1 MVSNLAAAIGFENLG
16 IDRLQNL
23 RVREHAVLL
32 RPSSDGEYVRVFQKQ
47 KIVAFA
53 LGNDALFHHFLHFER
68 RTVTDSTKT
77 ANFKN
82 SFAHLL
88 YDKIPQ
94 SEWPV
99 AKFTM
104 KIKSKT
110 MQFLVLLMTVVAVFA
125 GTANAQKKKPTTTKK
140 PVATVTNALE
150 IREGADKVSIQLK
163 NVSKFLYLLGGIA
176 AALESTDR
184 DAKAGKLS
192 RAQLDT
198 FAQQKQAVINSIR
211 NLKAGLSAL
220 EIEFRTK
227 NSIKPYLLHVQGV
240 TTLAIESEDLATA
253 GKFTDS
259 GKVYLTVIEKL
270 ADALT
275 AMP

>member
-1 MVSNLAAAIGFENLG
+1 MIKFRSRNG
-16 IDRLQNL
+16 
-23 RVREHAVLL
+23 
-32 RPSSDGEYVRVFQKQ
+32 
-47 KIVAFA
+47 
-53 LGNDALFHHFLHFER
+53 
-68 RTVTDSTKT
+68 
-77 ANFKN
+77 
-82 SFAHLL
+82 
-88 YDKIPQ
+88 Q
-94 SEWPV
+94 SQEI
-99 AKFTM
+99 TM

-110 MQFLVLLMTVVAVFA
+110 AQILVLLITVVALFA
-125 GTANAQKKKPTTTKK
+125 GTAAAQKKKPATTKK
-140 PVATVTNALE
+140 PAATVTNTLE

-176 AALESTDR
+176 AGLETTDR
-184 DAKAGKLS
+184 DAKAGKLT

-220 EIEFRTK
+220 EVDFRTK
-227 NSIKPYLLHVQGV
+227 NGVKPYLIHVQGV
-240 TTLAIESEDLATA
+240 TNLAIESEDLATA
-253 GKFTDS
+253 GRFTDS